1 MPENTA
7 RLKTLSLAA
16 LLLMVVAVLGLL
28 ATNSLLART
37 PPGIAV
43 QVAAFLLMVWA
54 RLTFGRRSFH
64 ASADPTPG
72 GLVTTGPYRFIR
84 HPIYTA
90 ASLFIWAGVLSNWS
104 VLAASL
110 GVLLLVGA
118 IVRMLCE
125 ERLVVAAYP
134 EYRDYARTTKRMVPY
149 VF

>member
-28 ATNSLLART
+28 AMNSLLART
-37 PPGIAV
+37 HAGIAV

-54 RLTFGRRSFH
+54 RLTLGRRSFH

-90 ASLFIWAGVLSNWS
+90 ACLFVWAGVLSNWS
-104 VLAASL
+104 VLAGSL
-110 GVLLLVGA
+110 GALLLVGA